1 MDNVTIAKLQKISVV
16 IVNDIVKL
24 FEIYN
29 QFIRPQIKSSNTFIA
44 YQNLTLAK
52 PILFIKTGEVIQLVN
67 NFEVFYLLK
76 TVDLNQELCA
86 EKVSIVKINEAQFE
100 VKYAFYELIDIICR
114 YQKYLDIRLIYIHL
128 NRFLTADINQQ
139 LFSSKKFSI
148 GTFCNLINI
157 HEQTYYKRY
166 KKDKNNVNY

>member
-1 MDNVTIAKLQKISVV
+1 MDNVTIAKLQKTSVV

-148 GTFCNLINI
+148 GTFCNLINT